1 METDD
6 LQDCG
11 QLGVVCVCTHSCVCA
26 CMHTWV
32 CVCIW
37 GGAIL
42 LVAELPKGYGGKN
55 PQRNKNKTP
64 VPSYQGRHRNMGAM
78 MAALSSYWENCQ
90 LTSEQP
96 VSRQGPAGSL
106 CPHANTSARTLSVTL
121 RGKRLWIF
129 PLHLSYLKLG
139 VALSTKIYVFSRPQV
154 LKRRVF

>member
-6 LQDCG
+6 LQACDQRG
-11 QLGVVCVCTHSCVCA
+11 AVCVCTHSCVCA

-32 CVCIW
+32 CVYLGRSYSISCWASQELW
-37 GGAIL
+37 G
-42 LVAELPKGYGGKN
+42 KKT

-139 VALSTKIYVFSRPQV
+139 VALSTKIYVFSKPQV

>member
-1 METDD
+1 M
-6 LQDCG
+6 CAHIA
-11 QLGVVCVCTHSCVCA
+11 VSVRACTHG
-26 CMHTWV
+26 

-42 LVAELPKGYGGKN
+42 LLAELPRDYGGKKT

-96 VSRQGPAGSL
+96 VSRQGPAGSP

-121 RGKRLWIF
+121 RGKRL
-129 PLHLSYLKLG
+129 
-139 VALSTKIYVFSRPQV
+139 
-154 LKRRVF
+154 